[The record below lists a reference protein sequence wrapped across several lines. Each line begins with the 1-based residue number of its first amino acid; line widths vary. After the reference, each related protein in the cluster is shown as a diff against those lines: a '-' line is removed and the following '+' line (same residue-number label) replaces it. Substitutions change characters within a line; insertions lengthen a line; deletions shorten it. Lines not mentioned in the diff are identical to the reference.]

1 MKGAAAFEAHYQE
14 IFQDRWPSL
23 KAALLGPKQHV
34 AILEPSEVSPL
45 KSALGW
51 YPNAFVLDEKI
62 ELPNTRAYFMDAA
75 SILPVAALEIKPGEA
90 VLDLCAAPG
99 GKSLLIAW
107 ALGASGSLVANDRS
121 PDRRG
126 RLKRTLEELTVATHR
141 PLVRVTGHEAG
152 GWGLHEKNMYDKVLL
167 DAPCSSERHV
177 LEDIKELSH
186 WSPKRPKQLAKD
198 QFTMLCAALEA
209 VRPGG
214 LIVYSTCALEPGEND
229 GVVERLLERR
239 AGRVELAPWTAPIGE
254 ATAVGHR
261 VLPDRDGWGPF
272 YLSRLRK
279 LA

>member
-1 MKGAAAFEAHYQE
+1 MKGAEAFEAHYRA
-14 IFQDRWPSL
+14 IFQERWPSL
-23 KAALLGPKQHV
+23 RAALLGEKKHV
-34 AILEPSEVSPL
+34 AVVAPSEQCTLDQP
-45 KSALGW
+45 LGW
-51 YPNAFVLDEKI
+51 YPNAFILSEKT
-62 ELPNTRAYFMDAA
+62 ELPGVRCYFMDAA
-75 SILPVAALEIKPGEA
+75 SILPIYALDVKAGES

-99 GKSLLIAW
+99 GKSLLMAW
-107 ALGASGSLVANDRS
+107 RLGAQGSLVANDRS

-126 RLKRTLEELTVATHR
+126 RLKRTLEELTVPEQR
-141 PLVRVTGHEAG
+141 PLIKVTGHEAG
-152 GWGLHEKNMYDKVLL
+152 GWGLHEKDIYDKVLL

-177 LEDIKELSH
+177 LEDPKELAH

-209 VRPGG
+209 VKPGG

-239 AGRVELAPWTAPIGE
+239 AGRVELAPVELPLGE
-254 ATAVGHR
+254 RTTVGYR

-279 LA
+279 I